1 MPILRFLIILLVL
14 VNAIALAAWQGWF
27 GQDGTRSE
35 PERVSNQLK
44 PEQIQVLDD
53 AAVAALQAEARA
65 AAAPAP
71 APAPVVLPPPAPA
84 PPPAPVV
91 EAPPPVVNVP
101 KACVAFGGL
110 DDEAA
115 DRLTRQA
122 LREPDFTARDQTT
135 TDVTSWWVHIPAHPT
150 KDAAERRASEIRAK
164 GWNDLFVVGENGSRP
179 LTISLGLFKSEASAK
194 EQVRRIQAKGVR
206 GVAIEERGDTTHRI
220 EIRGP
225 AEALIERAAEWA
237 GAYAGATREDC
248 AL

>member
-35 PERVSNQLK
+35 PERVTNQLK
-44 PEQIQVLDD
+44 PEQIKVLDD
-53 AAVAALQAEARA
+53 AALAALLAEARA
-65 AAAPAP
+65 ASAPAP
-71 APAPVVLPPPAPA
+71 APIVVPPPAPV
-84 PPPAPVV
+84 PAPVV
-91 EAPPPVVNVP
+91 EAPLPVLSVP

-115 DRLTRQA
+115 DRLMRQA
-122 LREPDFTARDQTT
+122 LRQPDFTARDKTT

-150 KDAAERRASEIRAK
+150 KEAAERRANEIRAK
-164 GWNDLFVVGENGSRP
+164 GWSDLFVVGENGSRP
-179 LTISLGLFKSEASAK
+179 LTISLGLFKSAASAK
-194 EQVRRIQAKGVR
+194 EQVRRIQAKGVS

-225 AEALIERAAEWA
+225 AEVLIERVSEWSDA
-237 GAYAGATREDC
+237 FSGATRENC
-248 AL
+248 SP

>member
-1 MPILRFLIILLVL
+1 VPILRFLIILLVL
-14 VNAIALAAWQGWF
+14 VNAIALAAWHGWF

-35 PERVSNQLK
+35 PERVTNQLK
-44 PEQIQVLDD
+44 PEQIKVLDD
-53 AAVAALQAEARA
+53 AAVAALQAETRA

-71 APAPVVLPPPAPA
+71 IVVPPPAPV
-84 PPPAPVV
+84 PAPVV
-91 EAPPPVVNVP
+91 EAPPPVVSVP
-101 KACVAFGGL
+101 KACAAFGGL

-122 LREPDFTARDQTT
+122 LREPDFSVRDKAT

-150 KDAAERRASEIRAK
+150 KEAAERRANEIRAK

-194 EQVRRIQAKGVR
+194 EQVRRIQAKGVS

-225 AEALIERAAEWA
+225 ADALVERASEWS
-237 GAYAGATREDC
+237 GDFSSATRAAC
-248 AL
+248 SP